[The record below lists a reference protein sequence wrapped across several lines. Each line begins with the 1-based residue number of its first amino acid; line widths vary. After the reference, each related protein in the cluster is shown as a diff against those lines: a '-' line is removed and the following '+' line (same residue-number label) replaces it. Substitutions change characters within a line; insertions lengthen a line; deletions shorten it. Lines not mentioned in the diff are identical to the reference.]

1 VQSLLNHDEPGPR
14 SSRSLREQQVGKGS
28 RAIRHNAPKSSGTS
42 PNFLIAI
49 ASLKSPVAGLPEI
62 MTIHRLVR
70 NTPLEPEDIERL
82 VAAYEKTLRAFR
94 LVDRDD
100 PLTEMIAKKVIEIYR
115 MGVRDPAQICELT
128 LKAFGD
134 L

>member
-1 VQSLLNHDEPGPR
+1 
-14 SSRSLREQQVGKGS
+14 
-28 RAIRHNAPKSSGTS
+28 
-42 PNFLIAI
+42 
-49 ASLKSPVAGLPEI
+49 

-115 MGVRDPAQICELT
+115 MEVCDPAQICELT